1 MRSMTDGSRFAR
13 ATLVGD
19 LLGLFAFLVLGL
31 DRHGEDVVARFAALA
46 SIFAAAWLV
55 TAWFLGTYR
64 PPTYARWLLTLV
76 LWIPLGVAIRATFVQ
91 AWTATEILT
100 FAGVA
105 ILFGTMFVGAAR
117 LVTTWRFGGEVGS

>member
-1 MRSMTDGSRFAR
+1 MRDVDPDARHAREARRIRCLSQVPHHVIRCHRRLHHLDRRLRRRAWDDDAMRPMTDGSRFAR

-64 PPTYARWLLTLV
+64 PPTYARLL
-76 LWIPLGVAIRATFVQ
+76 
-91 AWTATEILT
+91 
-100 FAGVA
+100 
-105 ILFGTMFVGAAR
+105 
-117 LVTTWRFGGEVGS
+117 